1 MTKLRLNQDA
11 IDYWPEDEASV
22 SAALGL
28 ELFEE
33 EGQASYH
40 QWLIRERR
48 VIANVFD
55 NDQSLI
61 DRFMAKFNAM
71 TAPSTNLYF

>member
-1 MTKLRLNQDA
+1 MNFNQSA
-11 IDYWPEDEASV
+11 LAHWPEDEARA

-33 EGQASYH
+33 EGRDNYH

-48 VIANVFD
+48 VMNDVFD
-55 NDQSLI
+55 GDQALI
-61 DRFMAKFNAM
+61 DRFMAEFNAM
-71 TAPSTNLYF
+71 TAPTTNLYF

>member
-1 MTKLRLNQDA
+1 MNFNQSA
-11 IDYWPEDEASV
+11 LANWPEDEARA

-33 EGQASYH
+33 EGRDGYH

-55 NDQSLI
+55 GDQTLI
-61 DRFMAKFNAM
+61 GRFMAKFNAM
-71 TAPSTNLYF
+71 TAPTTNLYF